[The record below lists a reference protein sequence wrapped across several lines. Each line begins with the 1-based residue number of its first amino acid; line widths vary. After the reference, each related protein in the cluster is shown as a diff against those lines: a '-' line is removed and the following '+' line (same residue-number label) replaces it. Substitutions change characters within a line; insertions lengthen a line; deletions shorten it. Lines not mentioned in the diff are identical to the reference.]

1 MLGARNFFI
10 RRCRKSTVAVAR
22 LFFGCFYPLLEA
34 DLSIFLKPLYCGG
47 VVLEPGYKVF
57 GDFDIFNFRVEYL
70 IPPTLSVFF
79 TPILP
84 PQRMARRLRYSLTR
98 LVFFRNHL

>member
-10 RRCRKSTVAVAR
+10 RGCRKCTVAVAR
-22 LFFGCFYPLLEA
+22 LFLWCFTPLLEA

-47 VVLEPGYKVF
+47 VVLESGYKVF

-70 IPPTLSVFF
+70 TLPTLSVFF
-79 TPILP
+79 TPILTP
-84 PQRMARRLRYSLTR
+84 
-98 LVFFRNHL
+98 